1 MPCACRVVLLSFI
14 ALLPAAVLAQSYP
27 TKPVNLVVT
36 VPAGGSIDAMARAL
50 AAELSP
56 ALGQPVVVTNR
67 AGAGGN
73 LAAEYVANSA
83 ADGYTLMITSSSTLV
98 LNPFVYKSIPFDPV
112 KSFEPIVIPARLNMI
127 LVAHPRTNASSV
139 RELVAML
146 KAQSGKASYGSSG
159 NGTLPHLAG
168 VLFNNETGTEATH
181 IPYKGI
187 APAVNDLLSGQIEY
201 MFDSATTVPHIRAGK
216 VRALAVIGPNRL
228 PSLPEVATFKELGM
242 PGMEAAG
249 GWYGIF
255 APAGTPREIV
265 QRLNQEVVRVLRQPN
280 IRERLAAMGLE
291 SATSTPEELA
301 AALRDDLRRF
311 APLVKQANV
320 VPQ

>member
-1 MPCACRVVLLSFI
+1 
-14 ALLPAAVLAQSYP
+14 
-27 TKPVNLVVT
+27 
-36 VPAGGSIDAMARAL
+36 
-50 AAELSP
+50 
-56 ALGQPVVVTNR
+56 
-67 AGAGGN
+67 
-73 LAAEYVANSA
+73 
-83 ADGYTLMITSSSTLV
+83 
-98 LNPFVYKSIPFDPV
+98 
-112 KSFEPIVIPARLNMI
+112 MI
-127 LVAHPRTNASSV
+127 LVAHPKTNATSI

-187 APAVNDLLSGQIEY
+187 APAVNDLLAGQIEY

-228 PSLPEVATFKELGM
+228 SSLPEVATFKELGM

-265 QRLNQEVVRVLRQPN
+265 QRLNQEVVRILRQPN
-280 IRERLAAMGLE
+280 IRERIAAMGLE
-291 SATSTPEELA
+291 NATSTPEELA

>member
-1 MPCACRVVLLSFI
+1 MPYVCRIVFLSLI
-14 ALLPAAVLAQSYP
+14 ALLPVAALAQAYP
-27 TKPVNLVVT
+27 SKPVNLVVT

-50 AAELSP
+50 ATELTP
-56 ALGQPVVVTNR
+56 ALGQPVVVANR

-73 LAAEYVANSA
+73 IAAEYVAKSA

-127 LVAHPRTNASSV
+127 LVAHPKTNATSI

-187 APAVNDLLSGQIEY
+187 APAVNDLLAGQIEY

-228 PSLPEVATFKELGM
+228 SSLPEVATFKELGM

-255 APAGTPREIV
+255 APAGTPRDIV
-265 QRLNQEVVRVLRQPN
+265 QRLNQEVVRILRQPN
-280 IRERLAAMGLE
+280 IRERIAAMGLE
-291 SATSTPEELA
+291 NATSTPEELA

-311 APLVKQANV
+311 AALVKQANV

>member
-1 MPCACRVVLLSFI
+1 
-14 ALLPAAVLAQSYP
+14 LPAAVLAQSYP